1 MLDIRPPEEH
11 KTNCGLNLLVP
22 RPSAS
27 PKSPAQFPM
36 NQPVFENNRRRAPS
50 DGSDHASE
58 MMRDGSLPA
67 RRRFEL
73 IRLAQRQGQLS
84 VADLSSQ
91 FGVSSDTIR
100 RDLDLLSLRGFVRRT
115 HGGAIPAD
123 YLGQGD
129 PSPVQWVGSRVAE
142 KTRIAEYASELI
154 QDGESLI
161 LNGGSTTRLLA
172 FELARKRNLTIFTNA
187 LGIPAAL
194 PRQAVRDVVVL
205 GGEYRAESHT
215 TVGSV
220 AFCGA
225 IAVSTDSAILGVG
238 GITQDGI
245 FAGLLQD
252 AAMTA
257 SMIAVARRTIVL
269 ADSAQFNHRLLAR
282 IATLDRI
289 DILVTDAEP
298 PKDLFAALEKLEVQ
312 VMVAP
317 PLNSR
322 QRARPRTE
330 SGSNLTV
337 FKSRS

>member
-1 MLDIRPPEEH
+1 MGGLD
-11 KTNCGLNLLVP
+11 
-22 RPSAS
+22 
-27 PKSPAQFPM
+27 Q
-36 NQPVFENNRRRAPS
+36 AP
-50 DGSDHASE
+50 D
-58 MMRDGSLPA
+58 MMPDGSLPA

-115 HGGAIPAD
+115 HGGAVPAD

-129 PSPVQWVGSRVAE
+129 SSPAHWVGSRVAE
-142 KTRIAEYASELI
+142 KTRIAQCASELI

-161 LNGGSTTRLLA
+161 LNGGPTTRLFA
-172 FELARKRNLTIFTNA
+172 FELAGKKNLTIFTNA

-194 PRQAVRDVVVL
+194 PRHAVRDVIVL
-205 GGEYRAESHT
+205 GGEYRSESHT

-220 AFCGA
+220 AFCGT
-225 IAVSTDSAILGVG
+225 IAVSADSAVLGVG

-252 AAMTA
+252 ATMTA
-257 SMIAVARRTIVL
+257 SMIGVARRTIVL
-269 ADSAQFNHRLLAR
+269 ADSAQFNRPLLAR

-298 PKDLFAALEKLEVQ
+298 PKDLFATLEKLEVQ
-312 VMVAP
+312 IIVAP
-317 PLNSR
+317 ALNSK
-322 QRARPRTE
+322 QRARPKT
-330 SGSNLTV
+330 
-337 FKSRS
+337 